1 MSGIIALFCLS
12 LACFTYINSL
22 QFPGSNSTPE
32 NTYVE
37 ELAPESP
44 EVLPDV
50 ELIKRIVRLSNL
62 CQKPIFDPVPVDKIT
77 GTHFFL
83 TSHLHFQNFYFT
95 IGCLYNQGFSFDT
108 HTARF
113 LNLFS

>member
-1 MSGIIALFCLS
+1 MVRIKKNTVKISGIIALFCLS

-22 QFPGSNSTPE
+22 QFPGHHSLPE

-50 ELIKRIVRLSNL
+50 ELIKRIVRKAFEFMSKTNL
-62 CQKPIFDPVPVDKIT
+62 
-77 GTHFFL
+77 
-83 TSHLHFQNFYFT
+83 
-95 IGCLYNQGFSFDT
+95 
-108 HTARF
+108 
-113 LNLFS
+113 

>member
-1 MSGIIALFCLS
+1 MVRIRKNTVKISGIIALFCLS

-22 QFPGSNSTPE
+22 QFPGSNNLPE

-50 ELIKRIVRLSNL
+50 ELIKRIVRKAFEFMSKTNL
-62 CQKPIFDPVPVDKIT
+62 
-77 GTHFFL
+77 
-83 TSHLHFQNFYFT
+83 
-95 IGCLYNQGFSFDT
+95 
-108 HTARF
+108 
-113 LNLFS
+113 

>member
-1 MSGIIALFCLS
+1 MVRIKKNTVKISGIIALFCLS

-22 QFPGSNSTPE
+22 QFPGSTNLPE

-50 ELIKRIVRLSNL
+50 ELIKRIVRKAFEFMSKTNL
-62 CQKPIFDPVPVDKIT
+62 
-77 GTHFFL
+77 
-83 TSHLHFQNFYFT
+83 
-95 IGCLYNQGFSFDT
+95 
-108 HTARF
+108 
-113 LNLFS
+113 